1 MGSGTLP
8 TLAEREEAA
17 EADEE
22 DRLDHGGVDRV
33 RAGLRGET
41 GCRAIYI
48 ADREREWQSDRVTRH
63 FDCVSFNVND
73 ISQIITRQHYS
84 IGERKKIFEN
94 FENLHYST
102 FLDIM

>member
-48 ADREREWQSDRVTRH
+48 ADRERE
-63 FDCVSFNVND
+63 
-73 ISQIITRQHYS
+73 
-84 IGERKKIFEN
+84 
-94 FENLHYST
+94 
-102 FLDIM
+102 